1 MKRLWLALPALA
13 VAMLATSST
22 ALGCA
27 GLIGPNGAVNLL
39 RTTTFAGY
47 HDGVEHYVTSF
58 SFEGGGAAFGS
69 LIPLPGVPTKV
80 ERGGSWT
87 LQRLVRETTPTAV
100 TSARSN
106 FLGAFAAGAEV
117 LLTARIDALDITIL
131 RGGGPDVGRWA
142 TEHGFRLPP
151 DAPEVLDEY
160 AARSPIFM
168 AAIFDADAAKQ
179 RGQRVG
185 DGTPVHL
192 TIPLDAPW
200 VPLRI
205 LALGKQADAHVNADV
220 YLLTDKRP
228 ALLPAPHANGMEIA
242 HSAAATASLLSD
254 LRSDKGMGWVPQNAW
269 LTKVRID
276 AAASQLRYDLAIDAF
291 GRSPSR
297 VAAGL
302 ERPGTPTPSPDATL
316 PSALLLTAIT
326 LASGG
331 ALLFATRA
339 SRQAA

>member
-1 MKRLWLALPALA
+1 MKRLLLALPALL
-13 VAMLATSST
+13 VAMIATSSA

-27 GLIGPNGAVNLL
+27 GLIGPNGAVNLI

-58 SFEGGGAAFGS
+58 QFSGGSGQFGS
-69 LIPLPGVPTKV
+69 LVPLPGVPTKV
-80 ERGGSWT
+80 ERGGDWT
-87 LQRLVRETTPTAV
+87 LQRLVRETEPQKAV
-100 TSARSN
+100 GFQLNAPRA
-106 FLGAFAAGAEV
+106 AFSDAQV
-117 LLTARIDALDITIL
+117 LLTAKIDALDITIL
-131 RGGGPDVGRWA
+131 KGGGPEVGRWA

-151 DAPEVLDEY
+151 DAPEALDHY
-160 AARSPIFM
+160 AERSPIFM
-168 AAIFDADAAKQ
+168 AAIFDADAAKA

-205 LALGKQADAHVNADV
+205 LALGKQADARVNADV

-228 ALLPAPHANGMEIA
+228 ALLPAPRANGMEIT
-242 HSAAATASLLSD
+242 HSAAATASLLGD
-254 LRSDKGMGWVPQNAW
+254 LRSDKGMDWVPQDAW

-276 AAASQLRYDLAIDAF
+276 AAASQLRYDLAVDAF

-302 ERPGTPTPSPDATL
+302 EPPATPAAPDTTL

-331 ALLFATRA
+331 ALLFATRTA
-339 SRQAA
+339 RRVA